1 MAQYDHTAEVTA
13 LLNAG
18 MTLDKISSA
27 RREIDIDTY
36 KDGTWDAVTWNR
48 RDQRSFDAWAAQ
60 QLRQLQAGTTAP
72 LATDRQV
79 SYILSLLA
87 QHDGQNT
94 TWYTAGPTDEAEIA
108 KITRKDA
115 STYISALKGE

>member
-36 KDGTWDAVTWNR
+36 SDGTWDAVTWNR
-48 RDQRSFDAWAAQ
+48 ADQRAFDAWAAQ
-60 QLRQLQAGTTAP
+60 QLRQLQAGTSAP

-94 TWYTAGPTDEAEIA
+94 TWYTAGPTDPAEIA
-108 KITRKDA
+108 KMTRKDA